1 MPSIFY
7 LHSVHNIQVLIAV
20 VRSWKMFRLLIP
32 KQRNKDQPVS
42 TNSTIGWN
50 FGRRREV
57 AVAALNIEP
66 LNWDVTGWRG
76 ELGSRWKTNFQ
87 TL

>member
-7 LHSVHNIQVLIAV
+7 LHSVHNVQVLIAV
-20 VRSWKMFRLLIP
+20 VRSWKCFNENSKTK
-32 KQRNKDQPVS
+32 KQRIKDQPVS

-66 LNWDVTGWRG
+66 LNWDVTGWRR
-76 ELGSRWKTNFQ
+76 ELGSRWRTNF
-87 TL
+87 